1 MEKAK
6 ALAEQLRVPSMPD
19 MEDQMSK
26 RIYHLYL
33 PLYFWMRHQSLEV
46 RSSRSSPGAVVFG
59 ISAPQGFGKTTA
71 MNLLEE
77 LFKADGFSFQAVSID
92 DFYLPAT
99 WQEEVANVYADN
111 ALMQTRG
118 NAGTHDVQLG
128 TQTIKALKSADEAEV
143 LVPHFDKSAR
153 SGRGD
158 QVPKHSWTSVHTP
171 CDVVVLEGWMLGF
184 KPCDSQVAANVHPD
198 LRLVNEKLKRYQA
211 WDDLIDCFCVFAME
225 EIDQVYSWR
234 SQAEDAMK
242 RSGRGGMS
250 QEEVKDFVDRYMP
263 AYIAYRPDLYASASQ
278 EGVDGKPSW
287 LCHVGRDR
295 LPIYK

>member
-1 MEKAK
+1 
-6 ALAEQLRVPSMPD
+6 
-19 MEDQMSK
+19 
-26 RIYHLYL
+26 
-33 PLYFWMRHQSLEV
+33 
-46 RSSRSSPGAVVFG
+46 
-59 ISAPQGFGKTTA
+59 

-77 LFKADGFSFQAVSID
+77 LFKADGFSFQAISID

-99 WQEEVANVYADN
+99 WQEEVANVYANN

-158 QVPKHSWTSVHTP
+158 QVPKHSWTPVHTP

-263 AYIAYRPDLYASASQ
+263 AYFAYRPGLYASASQ

-287 LCHVGRDR
+287 LCHVGVGGDCEAARFFWSNFSHR
-295 LPIYK
+295 HICERHLLEANLPSSIWMGEGWRCNQKLVRYGNRTKRRRHLGRASMGWMPFQGKMQL